1 MKRKNGFVEYDNFD
15 DFYANVNST
24 DELKDFMVSEQER
37 YGEKTKEQETEY
49 KESDLDTFVDDALD
63 FKQFYGSL
71 AWLVFTLEENQLIRR
86 NEIKIDN
93 KLLGILDLTKQELY
107 DTYDETYGNIN
118 LKELTRGV
126 TAASSN
132 QEWIQNL
139 QDKRK

>member
-1 MKRKNGFVEYDNFD
+1 
-15 DFYANVNST
+15 
-24 DELKDFMVSEQER
+24 MVSEQER

-139 QDKRK
+139 QDNRK